1 MINLQRV
8 KNLAQHIKSVVAYSI
23 ESEIIKKS
31 QGREI
36 KSSNIPNDDHEASI
50 ISIGEINHL
59 DLHVD
64 QLTYNSS
71 NVFIFPFSVK
81 VESYLSYFIHKSDY
95 CLLDDERTDRMS
107 VSDLNDHVY
116 SVEEEYL
123 LALEGNMSIT
133 LDASVFQYA
142 DISDEDLIEAI
153 ENSQVDIDSIDK
165 ISITH

>member
-1 MINLQRV
+1 
-8 KNLAQHIKSVVAYSI
+8 
-23 ESEIIKKS
+23 
-31 QGREI
+31 
-36 KSSNIPNDDHEASI
+36 
-50 ISIGEINHL
+50 
-59 DLHVD
+59 
-64 QLTYNSS
+64 
-71 NVFIFPFSVK
+71 
-81 VESYLSYFIHKSDY
+81 
-95 CLLDDERTDRMS
+95 MS